1 MKSEDVF
8 KKNAEH
14 KTQNP
19 ESVLREAQQDCAFD
33 GAMLTLVPITDA
45 AHLIHGPSG
54 CINNCWENSSSLS
67 FGAMLYKARFTTDM
81 DEKDIIFGGAKK
93 LYNAILELERRYKP
107 AAVFVYSTCVS
118 ALIGDDLNGACAEAA
133 VQTGTP
139 IIPVDCP
146 GFVGRKNQG
155 IRIAG
160 EALLEHVVGTA
171 EPDFTTPYDI
181 NLIGESNMADAMW
194 NIIPLFDKL
203 GIRVLCKITGDT
215 RYKEVCY
222 AHRAKLN
229 VITSSKALF
238 KMAKKMEE
246 RFGIPYIQEFF
257 YGIENINQGLRNIV
271 AKLGDSDLQKR
282 TEKFIAFETSAL
294 EAKLAFYRTYV
305 QGKRVVIDIQD
316 VKSWSIICAAQKLGI
331 EVIPISAVKSSQED
345 RAKIQKL
352 LGKDS
357 IILQQNTPE
366 EIIQIIHENK
376 ADMLITGERYQYASV
391 KAKIPLLDIKAELHH
406 SYAGYTGI
414 LEVAQKL
421 YATLTSPVW
430 KQVRKPAPWENR

>member
-8 KKNAEH
+8 NKNPNH
-14 KTQNP
+14 KTQNR
-19 ESVLREAQQDCAFD
+19 ESVLREGQEDCAFD

-54 CINNCWENSSSLS
+54 CINNWGNRSSLS
-67 FGAMLYKARFTTDM
+67 SSSMLYKARFTTDM
-81 DEKDIIFGGAKK
+81 DENDIIFGGAKK
-93 LYNAILELERRYKP
+93 LYNAIIETQRRYKP

-118 ALIGDDLNGACAEAA
+118 ALIGDDLNGACTDAA

-146 GFVGRKNQG
+146 GFVGRKNRG
-155 IRIAG
+155 MRIAS
-160 EALLEHVVGTA
+160 EALLEHVIGTG

-181 NLIGESNMADAMW
+181 NLIGESNIAAMW
-194 NIIPLFDKL
+194 NILPLFEKL
-203 GIRVLCKITGDT
+203 GIRVLSKITGDT

-229 VITSSKALF
+229 VITSSIALL

-246 RFGIPYIQEFF
+246 RFGIPYIQESF
-257 YGIENINQGLRNIV
+257 YGIENINQSLRNIA

-282 TEKFIAFETSAL
+282 TEKFIALETSAL
-294 EAKLAFYRTYV
+294 EEKLAFYRTSV
-305 QGKRVVIDIQD
+305 QGKRIVIDTQEL
-316 VKSWSIICAAQKLGI
+316 KSWSIISAAQKLGI
-331 EVIPISAVKSSQED
+331 EVIPLSAVKSSQED
-345 RAKIQKL
+345 KARIQKL

-366 EIIQIIHENK
+366 EILQIIHENK
-376 ADMLITGERYQYASV
+376 ADMLITGERYQHTSV
-391 KAKIPLLDIKAELHH
+391 KAEIPSLDIKAEQNH
-406 SYAGYTGI
+406 SNAGYAGI
-414 LEVAQKL
+414 LEAAQKL

-430 KQVRKPAPWENR
+430 KLVHKPAPWENR